1 MDNVEAAKILAILKA
16 SYPNAYRGLN
26 QTDTKAVVFLWANA
40 FKQEDYTRVSKAL
53 LDFINN
59 DPKGFPPTTG
69 QVKSYMTKR
78 QELEQG
84 KLLAVDA
91 WQLVLKAMR
100 NSGTQSVQEF
110 NKMPLEVQRAVGS
123 PIQLK
128 QWALNGDMQQL
139 EYIRSN
145 FCKNFETVSETIV
158 EQHNMGID
166 DQNFLDAVKAK
177 AKEIEGKTEAPKGQE
192 MDSSEWMRKIR
203 ELKNNLGRA

>member
-1 MDNVEAAKILAILKA
+1 MNRKETIEVLGTIKVV
-16 SYPNAYRGLN
+16 YPNAYK
-26 QTDTKAVVFLWANA
+26 QMKAADANA
-40 FKQEDYTRVSKAL
+40 LLKVWEMAFKENEKEEVTDSVMY
-53 LDFINN
+53 FINN
-59 DPKGFPPTTG
+59 DEKGFPPVPG
-69 QVKSYMTKR
+69 QIKAIIKRKS
-78 QELEQG
+78 EFSQG

-110 NKMPLEVQRAVGS
+110 NKLPLDVQRAVGS
-123 PIQLK
+123 PVQLK

-158 EQHNMGID
+158 EQHNMGVD
-166 DQNFLDAVKAK
+166 DQGFLDIVKEK
-177 AKEIEGKTEAPKGQE
+177 AAQLEGKTEAPKGQE

-203 ELKNNLGRA
+203 ELKENLGRA